1 MKISEKQLTNI
12 IMESVKSG
20 LVEQKLKKAIKQMV
34 RESLESFGGMSQ
46 FEAEDSESEP
56 KELTKSD
63 SGKADFNHENRDEEE
78 RRAQVEKFFSK
89 DGVDIA
95 PYAYKLYHVEA
106 REGEDTNDMKNAR
119 SKFMKCLNHEPN
131 EAGYPYSFSSS
142 ETNKLQSMISSN
154 QLNEEYDW
162 ELMGKAKSVL
172 PSKLIGIFINNVR
185 NEIHFNGQEKYVKD
199 FFKKYV
205 GMYPKLSL
213 KKLMNFAEYIER
225 REHEVPP
232 QDIPTSRI
240 PDEENDYRGGL
251 YEGKVKINE
260 SQLKNLVAE
269 SVKKVL
275 AERYLEPGTADYD
288 TDRIA
293 QKLKHDYPQYEGFV
307 DEYVY
312 GGYYEPYTRMSGYRN
327 SPSVGI
333 ENGFIEFIKSKQRG

>member
-46 FEAEDSESEP
+46 FEAEDSENEP

-154 QLNEEYDW
+154 QLNE
-162 ELMGKAKSVL
+162 G
-172 PSKLIGIFINNVR
+172 R
-185 NEIHFNGQEKYVKD
+185 
-199 FFKKYV
+199 
-205 GMYPKLSL
+205 
-213 KKLMNFAEYIER
+213 
-225 REHEVPP
+225 
-232 QDIPTSRI
+232 
-240 PDEENDYRGGL
+240 
-251 YEGKVKINE
+251 VKINE
-260 SQLKNLVAE
+260 AQLKNLVAE
-269 SVKKVL
+269 SIKKILKETELDYDVDNFSGRWNRGP
-275 AERYLEPGTADYD
+275 RYNIYIGDTLMYSDIPEETAD
-288 TDRIA
+288 R
-293 QKLKHDYPQYEGFV
+293 V
-307 DEYVY
+307 WDEVCRKAEMW
-312 GGYYEPYTRMSGYRN
+312 GEEPRCEE
-327 SPSVGI
+327 I
-333 ENGFIEFIKSKQRG
+333 